1 MLRERTIGAGL
12 GLALI
17 SAAGFGTSGSFARSL
32 TDAGWSVSAAVTVR
46 IGVAAL
52 LLAIPAVI
60 AMRGRWH
67 ALRRNLGMVS
77 VYGLVAV
84 AGCQVFFFNSV
95 QTLSV
100 GVALLLEYLGL
111 ILVVGWVWLRH
122 GNRPRRL
129 TILGS
134 GVALLGLVLILNLIG
149 GTRLDPV
156 GVLWG
161 LGAAFGLAVY
171 FVLSSKVD
179 SELPPLAVAAAGM
192 TIGTLALVV
201 LGLFGALP
209 MHATFGSVGFSGR
222 LMPFWV
228 PVIGLSLIAAA
239 IAYVVG
245 IAAARKLGP
254 RLASFAG
261 LTEVAFAVL
270 FAWIMLGELPTPI
283 QLAGGVFIVGGVI
296 LVRLDETRTASPM
309 LDAPAA
315 DVPLVGA
322 SPDDAAGDDAVRIDG
337 DRVVSEPDGDRLAL
351 GIRR

>member
-17 SAAGFGTSGSFARSL
+17 SAAGFGTSGTFARSL
-32 TDAGWSVSAAVTVR
+32 TDAGWSVSAAVTIR

-52 LLAIPAVI
+52 LLAIPAVLT
-60 AMRGRWH
+60 MRGRWH
-67 ALRRNLGMVS
+67 ALRRNLGMVT

-84 AGCQVFFFNSV
+84 AGCQVFFFNAV

-122 GNRPRRL
+122 GNRPRKL

-134 GVALLGLVLILNLIG
+134 VVALLGLFLILNLLG

-161 LGAAFGLAVY
+161 LGAAFGLATY
-171 FVLSSKVD
+171 FILSSKVD
-179 SELPPLAVAAAGM
+179 SELPPLAVAGAGM
-192 TIGTLALVV
+192 SIGTVALVV
-201 LGLFGALP
+201 LGLLGALP
-209 MHATFGSVGFSGR
+209 MHATFGAVSFTGR
-222 LMPFWV
+222 SMPWWV

-245 IAAARKLGP
+245 IAAARMLGP

-270 FAWIMLGELPTPI
+270 FAWLMLGELPTAI
-283 QLAGGVFIVGGVI
+283 QLLGGVFIVGGVI
-296 LVRLDETRTASPM
+296 LVRLDETRTP
-309 LDAPAA
+309 APVG
-315 DVPLVGA
+315 DPEPL
-322 SPDDAAGDDAVRIDG
+322 PIT
-337 DRVVSEPDGDRLAL
+337 DRVISPV
-351 GIRR
+351 

>member
-1 MLRERTIGAGL
+1 MLRERTIGVGL

-17 SAAGFGTSGSFARSL
+17 SAAGFGTSGPFAHSL
-32 TDAGWSVSAAVTVR
+32 TDAGWSTSAAVTMR
-46 IGVAAL
+46 IGVASL
-52 LLAIPAVI
+52 LLAIPAI
-60 AMRGRWH
+60 LAMRGRWH
-67 ALRRNLGMVS
+67 SLRRNLGMVS

-84 AGCQVFFFNSV
+84 AGCQVFFFNAM

-129 TILGS
+129 TLLGS
-134 GVALLGLVLILNLIG
+134 AVALAGLVLILNILG

-161 LGAAFGLAVY
+161 LGAAVGLATY

-179 SELPPLAVAAAGM
+179 SELPPIAVASAGM
-192 TIGTLALVV
+192 SIGTLALAA

-209 MHATFGSVGFSGR
+209 MRATFGSVTFADR
-222 LMPFWV
+222 LMPWWV

-245 IAAARKLGP
+245 IAAARMLGP

-270 FAWIMLGELPTPI
+270 FAWLLLDELPTAI
-283 QLAGGVFIVGGVI
+283 QLLGGVFIVGGVA
-296 LVRLDETRTASPM
+296 LVRLDETRSAVPIEEVIT
-309 LDAPAA
+309 APAGEPK
-315 DVPLVGA
+315 VI
-322 SPDDAAGDDAVRIDG
+322 S
-337 DRVVSEPDGDRLAL
+337 RV
-351 GIRR
+351 

>member
-17 SAAGFGTSGSFARSL
+17 SAAGFGTSGPFARSL

-52 LLAIPAVI
+52 LLAVPTII

-77 VYGLVAV
+77 IYGLLAV
-84 AGCQVFFFNSV
+84 AGCQVFFFNAM

-129 TILGS
+129 TIAGS
-134 GVALLGLVLILNLIG
+134 VIALLGLFLILNLLG
-149 GTRLDPV
+149 GTRLDPI

-161 LGAAFGLAVY
+161 LGAAVGLAVY

-179 SELPPLAVAAAGM
+179 SELPPLAVASAGM
-192 TIGTLALVV
+192 SIGTLALIS
-201 LGLFGALP
+201 LGLLGALP
-209 MHATFGSVGFSGR
+209 MHASYGSVSFAGR
-222 LMPFWV
+222 FMPWWV
-228 PVIGLSLIAAA
+228 PLIGLSLIAAA

-245 IAAARKLGP
+245 IAAARRLGP

-270 FAWIMLGELPTPI
+270 FAWLLLGELPTAI
-283 QLAGGVFIVGGVI
+283 QLLGGVFIVGGVV
-296 LVRLDETRTASPM
+296 LVRLDEARSAPPTQTAPS
-309 LDAPAA
+309 
-315 DVPLVGA
+315 VPDTLV
-322 SPDDAAGDDAVRIDG
+322 SSSR
-337 DRVVSEPDGDRLAL
+337 
-351 GIRR
+351 